1 MLNKTALI
9 TGASA
14 GIGKAFAT
22 KFAQEG
28 WGLVVTARR
37 KPQLEELAQ
46 QLREQ
51 YKTKVTII
59 VADLADPD
67 APEKI
72 HQDIVDQGI
81 QVDALINNAGYG
93 VPGYYINTDWQQQ
106 KDFIQVLVTAVSHLC
121 HLFLPGMVERGYGRI
136 INVSSVN
143 GLLPCSPGQSLYASA
158 KTFVVSLSNTL
169 QAEANHA
176 GVNVSALCP
185 GLTYTEFHD
194 VTGTRDMVSKVPKSQ
209 WMDAQSVANQA
220 YDAVMRG
227 DLVCTPGRAASLA
240 ALLPRFLPRKLMVNL
255 MKKQSLKIRKVDA
268 ET

>member
-1 MLNKTALI
+1 MPNKTALI

-14 GIGKAFAT
+14 GIGKSFAN

-28 WGLVVTARR
+28 WDLVVTARR
-37 KPQLEELAQ
+37 KTQLEELAKT
-46 QLREQ
+46 LTEQ
-51 YKTKVTII
+51 YKINVTII

-67 APEKI
+67 TPIAI
-72 HQDIVDQGI
+72 HKEITDKGI
-81 QVDALINNAGYG
+81 QIDALVNNAGYG
-93 VPGYYINTDWQQQ
+93 VPGYYVNTDWQQQ
-106 KDFIQVLVTAVSHLC
+106 KDFLQVLVTAVSHLC
-121 HLFLPGMVERGYGRI
+121 HLFLPGMVERKYGRI

-158 KTFVVSLSNTL
+158 KTFVVSLSHTL
-169 QAEANHA
+169 QAEAGHA

-209 WMDAQSVANQA
+209 WMEAQAVAEEA

-227 DLVCTPGRAASLA
+227 DLLCTPGRSASLA
-240 ALLPRFLPRKLMVNL
+240 ALLPRFLPRKAIVSL
-255 MKKQSLKIRKVDA
+255 MKKQSLKIRKVDSS
-268 ET
+268 T

>member
-1 MLNKTALI
+1 MPNKTALI

-14 GIGKAFAT
+14 GIGKAFAL

-28 WGLVVTARR
+28 WNLVVTARR
-37 KPQLEELAQ
+37 EPQLEELAKK
-46 QLREQ
+46 LREQ
-51 YKTKVTII
+51 YKINVTII
-59 VADLADPD
+59 LADLANPD
-67 APEKI
+67 APGNIYQELSDK
-72 HQDIVDQGI
+72 GI

-158 KTFVVSLSNTL
+158 KTFVVSLSHTL
-169 QAEANHA
+169 QAEAGHA

-194 VTGTRDMVSKVPKSQ
+194 VTGTRDMVSKLPKSQ
-209 WMDAQSVANQA
+209 WMDAQTVANEA

-227 DLVCTPGRAASLA
+227 DLVCTPGKAASMA
-240 ALLPRFLPRKLMVNL
+240 ALLPRFLSRKMIVKL

-268 ET
+268 GS